1 MTILGTS
8 LAVQWLRLQAAN
20 AGDTSVIPG
29 QGRPHMPQSTQA
41 RVPQLLSLCSRA
53 HATQEEKPLQ

>member
-20 AGDTSVIPG
+20 AGDTSLNPG
-29 QGRPHMPQSTQA
+29 
-41 RVPQLLSLCSRA
+41 RA
-53 HATQEEKPLQ
+53 TKILHVAWPKNK